1 MPVIHS
7 RAVVGLIAVA
17 GSIHARPSDQPFNFN
32 SKTSGGLRKMQVAT
46 DSYWM
51 APIKEVS
58 EKYDHMH
65 NFDGGTKVMTRLPPF
80 RPFRVMI
87 LSQRTS
93 ESSLRKVPC
102 GAYSNSLYM
111 SIIIPYSL
119 IAIPSSFLNNKCTQ
133 LDITCVGDSIKA
145 GGDTGIETNCI
156 TAGQA
161 LCQDNDD
168 GYFGRWV
175 FGISEDNVVTLWD
188 PKNDAKWEF
197 CTDVTH
203 ICVSEETSDDSDKYC
218 DRKRPSLF
226 FYNDKVQKYVFE
238 LPCDGTDGFDNQNQ
252 DKPAI
257 LKMNNNAGVVNSV
270 GKVDYPTQIVKF
282 KRGQTD
288 DEDDDGA
295 LWALNADWDGFV
307 PGSANQ
313 IGRLAIDEEV
323 RLVHT
328 TCHPIHVASLG
339 SYYSHR

>member
-1 MPVIHS
+1 MPIINP
-7 RAVVGLIAVA
+7 RAVAGLIAVV
-17 GSIHARPSDQPFNFN
+17 GSIHARPSDKPFTFN
-32 SKTSGGLRKMQVAT
+32 SNTSGGLRKMQVTT
-46 DSYWM
+46 DNYWM

-58 EKYDHMH
+58 KRCPCVIAHAL
-65 NFDGGTKVMTRLPPF
+65 TKASQDLATFHSSRA
-80 RPFRVMI
+80 MI
-87 LSQRTS
+87 RSQRIG
-93 ESSLRKVPC
+93 ESLNLNASC
-102 GAYSNSLYM
+102 AYSNNLATYYN
-111 SIIIPYSL
+111 IIFSHHR
-119 IAIPSSFLNNKCTQ
+119 AIPSSFLNYTCTQ

-226 FYNDKVQKYVFE
+226 FYNDKVQKHVFE

-257 LKMNNNAGVVNSV
+257 LKMNNNAGVVSSV
-270 GKVDYPTQIVKF
+270 GTVKYPTQIVKF

-288 DEDDDGA
+288 DEKDDGA

-313 IGRLAIDEEV
+313 IGRLAIEEEV
-323 RLVHT
+323 RSVHA
-328 TCHPIHVASLG
+328 VFLSYEASFG
-339 SYYSHR
+339 QYNSHR